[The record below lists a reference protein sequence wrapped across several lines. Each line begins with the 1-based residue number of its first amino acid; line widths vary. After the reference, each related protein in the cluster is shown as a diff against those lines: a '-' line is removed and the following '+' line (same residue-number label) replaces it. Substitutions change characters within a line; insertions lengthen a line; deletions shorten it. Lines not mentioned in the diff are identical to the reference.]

1 MNPKCPI
8 KKMRLAKTGYHHG
21 DLRNALVAEALQLLE
36 KDGGSGFTLR
46 DLAQRVGV
54 SYTAPY
60 SHFEDKRA
68 LLAAV
73 AAASCRKLT
82 ASLEAAIAGKTD
94 PTEEF
99 VSMGLA
105 YVQFGLDHPTLYR
118 LMFTAWEL
126 GPADKQKYT
135 ELREASERAFGT
147 LTGMLKRLQESGF
160 IRPGDV
166 EHDGLMVWANVHGI
180 ASLAI
185 DGRIEGACQP
195 DAPPPIPDVVRY
207 SLINMLNGLKR
218 AA

>member
-1 MNPKCPI
+1 
-8 KKMRLAKTGYHHG
+8 MRLAKAAYHHG
-21 DLRNALVAEALQLLE
+21 DLRNALVTEALKLLE
-36 KDGGSGFTLR
+36 QGGSTGFTLR

-54 SYTAPY
+54 SPAAPY
-60 SHFEDKRA
+60 AHFEDKKA

-82 ASLEAAIAGKTD
+82 ASLQAAIQDKTD

-99 VSMGLA
+99 LSIGLA

-118 LMFTAWEL
+118 LMFTRWEL
-126 GPADKQKYT
+126 TPADKQKYT
-135 ELREASERAFGT
+135 ELSEASERAFGT
-147 LTGMLKRLQESGF
+147 LTGMLERLQQSGF

-166 EHDGLMVWANVHGI
+166 QMDALVVWTNVHGI

-195 DAPPPIPDVVRY
+195 HEPPPIPDVVRY
-207 SLINMLNGLKR
+207 SLMSMLNGLKQ
-218 AA
+218 AT